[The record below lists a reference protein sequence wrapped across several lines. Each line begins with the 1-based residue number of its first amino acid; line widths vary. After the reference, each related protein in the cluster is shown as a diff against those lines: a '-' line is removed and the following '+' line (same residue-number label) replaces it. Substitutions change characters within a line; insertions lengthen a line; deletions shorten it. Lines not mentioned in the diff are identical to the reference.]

1 MFLEFLKY
9 QATGND
15 FIIVDY
21 RSNNFHHLN
30 TNRIKSLCDRNLGIG
45 SDGFIE
51 IYESNN
57 FDFRM
62 IYYNSDGKKASLCGN
77 GTRCAVK
84 YVGNI
89 LKKEKVTF
97 EAFDGI
103 HVGYLNKNNEISIE
117 MSDVKDFKIF
127 HNYML
132 FETGSP
138 HYVEFVD
145 DIHQINVYEEG
156 SKIRNSEKF
165 KKNGINVNFVQKIS
179 DSEFFVRT
187 YERGVENET
196 KSCGTGSIASAL
208 AMFESKKTIQKNIK
222 ILTKGGY
229 LVIAFEKVKNIYK
242 KIKLTGSALKVF
254 EGKIEI

>member
-1 MFLEFLKY
+1 MFLEFFKY

-15 FIIVDY
+15 FVIVDY
-21 RSNNFHHLN
+21 RSKNIQHLTAN
-30 TNRIKSLCDRNLGIG
+30 KIKSLCDRNLGIG

-51 IYESNN
+51 IYKSNN

-62 IYYNSDGKKASLCGN
+62 IYYNSDGKKSSLCGN

-84 YVGNI
+84 YVGNN
-89 LKKEKVTF
+89 LKKEKITF

-103 HVGYLNKNNEISIE
+103 HIGFLDKNNNISIE
-117 MSDVKDFKIF
+117 MSDVEDFKVF
-127 HNYML
+127 TNYML

-138 HYVEFVD
+138 HYVEVVD
-145 DIHQINVYEEG
+145 NIHQINVYEQG
-156 SKIRNSEKF
+156 LKIRNSQKF
-165 KKNGINVNFVQKIS
+165 KKNGINVNFVQSIS

-196 KSCGTGSIASAL
+196 KSCGTGSVASAL
-208 AMFESKKTIQKNIK
+208 AMFESKKTIKKNIK
-222 ILTKGGY
+222 IQTRGGY
-229 LVIAFEKVKNIYK
+229 LVIAFEKVKNVYK

>member
-1 MFLEFLKY
+1 VFLEFLKY

-21 RSNNFHHLN
+21 RSNNLHHLN

-62 IYYNSDGKKASLCGN
+62 IYYNSDGKKSSLCGN
-77 GTRCAVK
+77 GTRCVVK
-84 YVGNI
+84 YIGNI

-97 EAFDGI
+97 EASDGI
-103 HVGYLNKNNEISIE
+103 HVGYLNENNEISIE

-138 HYVEFVD
+138 HYVEVVD
-145 DIHQINVYEEG
+145 DIHQINVCEEG

-165 KKNGINVNFVQKIS
+165 KKNGINVNFVQRIS

-229 LVIAFEKVKNIYK
+229 LFVAFEKVKNVYK
-242 KIKLTGSALKVF
+242 KIKLTGSAFKVF

>member
-21 RSNNFHHLN
+21 RLNNIQHLTSNK
-30 TNRIKSLCDRNLGIG
+30 IKSLCDRNLGIG

-51 IYESNN
+51 IHESNN
-57 FDFRM
+57 FDFKM
-62 IYYNSDGKKASLCGN
+62 IYYNSDGKKSSLCGN

-84 YVGNI
+84 YIGDV

-97 EAFDGI
+97 EAFDGVHI
-103 HVGYLNKNNEISIE
+103 GFLNKNNNISIE
-117 MSDVKDFKIF
+117 MSDVKDFMVLD
-127 HNYML
+127 NYML

-138 HYVEFVD
+138 HYVEIVD
-145 DIHQINVYEEG
+145 NIHQINVYKEG
-156 SKIRNSEKF
+156 SKIRNSQKF
-165 KKNGINVNFVQKIS
+165 KKNGINVNFVQRIS

-229 LVIAFEKVKNIYK
+229 LVVAFEKVKNVYK

>member
-15 FIIVDY
+15 FVIVDY
-21 RSNNFHHLN
+21 RSKNIQPLTANK
-30 TNRIKSLCDRNLGIG
+30 IKSLCDRNLGIG

-62 IYYNSDGKKASLCGN
+62 IYYNSDGKKSSLCGN

-103 HVGYLNKNNEISIE
+103 HIGFLDKNNNISIE
-117 MSDVKDFKIF
+117 MSDVEDFKIF
-127 HNYML
+127 NNYML

-138 HYVEFVD
+138 HYVEVVD
-145 DIHQINVYEEG
+145 NVHQINVHEQG
-156 SKIRNSEKF
+156 SKIRNSQKF
-165 KKNGINVNFVQKIS
+165 KKNGINVNFVQRIS

-196 KSCGTGSIASAL
+196 KSCGTGSVASAL
-208 AMFESKKTIQKNIK
+208 AMFESKKTIKKNIK
-222 ILTKGGY
+222 IRTRGGY
-229 LVIAFEKVKNIYK
+229 LDIAFEKVKNVYK

>member
-1 MFLEFLKY
+1 MYLEFLKY

-15 FIIVDY
+15 FVIVDY
-21 RSNNFHHLN
+21 RFNNVRHLT
-30 TNRIKSLCDRNLGIG
+30 TNKIRTLCDRNLGIG

-51 IYESNN
+51 IYDSNN
-57 FDFRM
+57 FDFKM

-84 YVGNI
+84 YIANI
-89 LKKEKVTF
+89 LKKEKVSF
-97 EAFDGI
+97 EAFDGKHI
-103 HVGYLNKNNEISIE
+103 GFLNNNNDVSIG
-117 MSDVKDFKIF
+117 MSDVKDFNVF
-127 HNYML
+127 ENYML

-138 HYVEFVD
+138 HYVKVIENID
-145 DIHQINVYEEG
+145 EINVYQQG

-165 KKNGINVNFVQKIS
+165 KKNGINVNFVQRIS

-196 KSCGTGSIASAL
+196 KSCGTGSVAVAL

-222 ILTKGGY
+222 IHTKGGC
-229 LVIAFEKVKNIYK
+229 LVIAFEKVKNVYK
-242 KIKLTGSALKVF
+242 KIELTGSALKVF